1 MRRGRI
7 AERATDFLQG
17 KIIGASGACFDESA
31 WSAKPKVFVHL
42 LQNGGIRSFV
52 SLHRAATLCDRYQAS
67 LLEASK
73 GGAFGRPPQRAKSLR
88 QNDLLKG

>member
-1 MRRGRI
+1 MFV
-7 AERATDFLQG
+7 EW
-17 KIIGASGACFDESA
+17 ES
-31 WSAKPKVFVHL
+31 KTKVFVHL

-67 LLEASK
+67 MLEDSK

-88 QNDLLKG
+88 RNDLLKGKGNFSHEEKFPLNCML